1 MWIRRIRRQ
10 GFKILLCNP
19 SDKNLLR
26 LSCQTSTMELLCKD
40 SWQPKHVDCLS
51 KKAPPQTFNWVLNA
65 DPTRGAAN
73 VRYEWNAKAWNLWL
87 YAGVQGS
94 GWSSMNPA
102 SGDSTGSIGLKK
114 IRLVYL
120 LDLSEG
126 RGEIGQCNLVWVEH
140 LWMNGLMVV
149 MLMSY
154 SHAVSVVLVLSGVGP
169 VQRRWGWVTKSM
181 LHCFRYMR
189 CQ

>member
-19 SDKNLLR
+19 GDKNLLR
-26 LSCQTSTMELLCKD
+26 LSCQTSTMELLCKN
-40 SWQPKHVDCLS
+40 SWQPKHVDCFR

-73 VRYEWNAKAWNLWL
+73 VRYEWNAKAWK
-87 YAGVQGS
+87 
-94 GWSSMNPA
+94 
-102 SGDSTGSIGLKK
+102 TGSIGLKK

-120 LDLSEG
+120 LDLFEG

-169 VQRRWGWVTKSM
+169 VQRRWGWVTKSV